1 MEKFFKNFTELVCR
15 LFEKDSVI
23 VEIGPGNYIPPTISI
38 LQSLESRLK
47 IKPRYIAV
55 DGAITADD
63 AFYDFYQIGGLEEY
77 IKRIGIF
84 FDYLPPNLIT
94 ICAFAHDLPLNTKS
108 VGYVLL
114 FKTLSKLTDG
124 AMANWDKMKNSII
137 ERFKKLGIL
146 GLDEDDYKKLTIL
159 AYSLLVLE
167 EAARIARRGIIIVPE
182 SEMEVKDLIEE
193 LQLYCKVKK
202 IPMEVLYVE
211 SPTWSI
217 RSESKIKEVGHWQ
230 DNKTKVVIYLKT
242 ENYKPLSREGLILYL
257 KYLSEVSPSMCD
269 IRFFGKLCE
278 KLLYAGEA

>member
-1 MEKFFKNFTELVCR
+1 MEKFFKNFTELVCK

-38 LQSLESRLK
+38 LQSLESPL
-47 IKPRYIAV
+47 YIAV

-77 IKRIGIF
+77 RKRIIRFCGCT
-84 FDYLPPNLIT
+84 PHNLIT
-94 ICAFAHDLPLNTKS
+94 ICAFAHDIPLNTKS
-108 VGYVLL
+108 VDYVLL

-124 AMANWDKMKNSII
+124 AMANWDKMKKSII
-137 ERFKKLGIL
+137 ERFKKLGIVE
-146 GLDEDDYKKLTIL
+146 LDEDDYKRLTIL
-159 AYSLLVLE
+159 AYSLLVVE

-193 LQLYCKVKK
+193 LQACCNVKN
-202 IPMEVLYVE
+202 ISMEVLYVE

-217 RSESKIKEVGHWQ
+217 RSEKGTEEVGHWQ

-269 IRFFGKLCE
+269 IRFFGKLCK